1 MALYVIEFCI
11 NLDGKTLGHGLI
23 SSDGL
28 LYQLIYPKKYSCIH
42 FPFHHNVAITD
53 KLRISLQNWKMSLTL
68 NEAELDGEFGGDLGD
83 DVGGEVAGDERRV
96 AHHVVHRVGHLHQL
110 AVGEV

>member
-1 MALYVIEFCI
+1 
-11 NLDGKTLGHGLI
+11 
-23 SSDGL
+23 
-28 LYQLIYPKKYSCIH
+28 
-42 FPFHHNVAITD
+42 
-53 KLRISLQNWKMSLTL
+53 MSLTL

-110 AVGEV
+110 AVGEVWKEGVKHSSRLDKIIFLDN